1 MARQRKVFKAADP
14 VAILGRPDA
23 TQSVSAEVALP
34 KNPTGTLK
42 IDLSKWLGNGIDEW
56 VVGCS
61 QQLRAFVQ
69 AKTVAPSSVVSYAKA
84 LNYFF
89 EYLVNEGA
97 PDNPAG
103 LERTHL
109 DQYVSWLKVGQSPGG
124 EVSQKN
130 VYTHTKSVL
139 QGLIDRR
146 VIEQHDGLFP
156 ANPFPSSNAK
166 KKGKASLSQ
175 AERVRLAD
183 ALRCDV
189 VALHN
194 GTFGASNGEALTVY
208 ALALAMRTGLNTTPL
223 LELKRDCL
231 KPHPFMPRMRLIEA
245 FKGRG
250 NATQVKALRYTRSV
264 GVPTSIPMD
273 GVALFEHLL
282 KRTEPLVAIAPPELK
297 DSVWLYQAQAN
308 AHLGKLTRLE
318 GPLLGYNIAG
328 FVRRHGLL
336 GDDGRPLALNTSR
349 LRKTMENRLW
359 RLSNGDLF
367 TVAAIMG
374 HDPKVA
380 DQSYL
385 SVTDEMRSNAVFVGE
400 ALPDTYRTAKGA
412 TRPPLERTPTGRC
425 KDSLQGDRA
434 PKDGT
439 HCTDFLSCFSCRSYA
454 VIGTSEDLHRLFS
467 FYWFLEAESKNT
479 RSREWAEYF
488 TLIRTQ
494 IDLFTLDK
502 FDEDLVI
509 QARELARRA
518 PLKFWS
524 QYRHAISRIARA

>member
-1 MARQRKVFKAADP
+1 MGRQRKNFKAADP
-14 VAILGRPDA
+14 VAIPGRPEA
-23 TQSVSAEVALP
+23 TEPASAEVALP
-34 KNPTGTLK
+34 KNPTSTHK
-42 IDLSKWLGNGIDEW
+42 IDLGEWLGKGIDEW
-56 VVGCS
+56 VVSCS
-61 QQLRAFVQ
+61 LQLRAFIQ
-69 AKTVAPSSVVSYAKA
+69 AKTVAPSSVVSYGKA
-84 LNYFF
+84 LRYFF
-89 EYLVNEGA
+89 DYLATEGA
-97 PDNPAG
+97 LAGPAG
-103 LERTHL
+103 LDRRQL
-109 DQYVSWLKVGQSPGG
+109 DQYVAWLKAGRGPGS

-130 VYTHTKSVL
+130 AYSHTKSVL

-146 VIEQHDGLFP
+146 VIEPQDGLFP
-156 ANPFPSSNAK
+156 ANPFPSINSK
-166 KKGKASLSQ
+166 KKGQTPLSQ

-183 ALRCDV
+183 ALRADV
-189 VALHN
+189 IALHN
-194 GTFGASNGEALTVY
+194 GTFNASNGQALTVY

-250 NATQVKALRYTRSV
+250 NATQIKALRYTRSV
-264 GVPTSIPMD
+264 EVPTSIPMD

-282 KRTEPLVAIAPPELK
+282 KRTEPLVAIAPAELK
-297 DSVWLYQAQAN
+297 DSVWLYQAQAK
-308 AHLGKLTRLE
+308 AHWGTLTKLD
-318 GPLLGYNIAG
+318 GSVLGYNVAG
-328 FVRRHGLL
+328 FVSRHGLL
-336 GDDGRPLALNTSR
+336 GDNGRRLALNASR

-400 ALPDTYRTAKGA
+400 ALPDTYRTAKGP
-412 TRPPLERTPTGRC
+412 TPPPLERTPTGRC
-425 KDSLQGDRA
+425 KDSLHGDRA

-439 HCTDFLSCFSCRSYA
+439 HCIDFLSCFSCRSYT
-454 VIGTSEDLHRLFS
+454 VVGTSEDLHRLFS
-467 FYWFLEAESKNT
+467 FYWFLEAESRNT

-494 IDLFTLDK
+494 IDLFTMDK
-502 FDEDLVI
+502 FDEELVPQSI
-509 QARELARRA
+509 EAARSK

-524 QYRHAISRIARA
+524 RYRISGGALA

>member
-1 MARQRKVFKAADP
+1 MPRQRKVFKAANP

-23 TQSVSAEVALP
+23 IQSESAVVALP
-34 KNPTGTLK
+34 KNPTGSLK
-42 IDLSKWLGNGIDEW
+42 IDLSEWFGNGIDDW

-69 AKTVAPSSVVSYAKA
+69 AKTVALSSVVSYSKA

-89 EYLVNEGA
+89 EYLMNEGA
-97 PDNPAG
+97 PNTPSG
-103 LERTHL
+103 LKRAHL
-109 DQYVSWLKVGQSPGG
+109 DQYVSWLKVLQSLGS
-124 EVSQKN
+124 EVSQRN
-130 VYTHTKSVL
+130 VYAHTKSVL
-139 QGLIDRR
+139 QGLVDRR
-146 VIEQHDGLFP
+146 VIEQYDDLFP
-156 ANPFPSSNAK
+156 ANPFPSASSK
-166 KKGKASLSQ
+166 KKGKTSLSQ

-189 VALHN
+189 VALHK
-194 GTFGASNGEALTVY
+194 GTFVASNGEALTVY

-245 FKGRG
+245 FKGRS
-250 NATQVKALRYTRSV
+250 NATQIKALRYTSKI
-264 GVPTSIPMD
+264 GVPVSIPMD

-282 KRTEPLVAIAPPELK
+282 KRTEPLVAIAPLELK
-297 DSVWLYQAQAN
+297 NSVWLYQAQAK
-308 AHLGKLTRLE
+308 AHLGKLTRLD
-318 GPLLGYNIAG
+318 GSVLGYNIAG

-385 SVTDEMRSNAVFVGE
+385 SVTDDMRSNAVFVGE

-412 TRPPLERTPTGRC
+412 TLPPLERTPTGRC

-439 HCTDFLSCFSCRSYA
+439 HCTDFLSCFSCRNRISMNLRNGVYWGYLA
-454 VIGTSEDLHRLFS
+454 FS
-467 FYWFLEAESKNT
+467 FVPFCSKQELNAKFLTGPQSNQGQ
-479 RSREWAEYF
+479 
-488 TLIRTQ
+488 L
-494 IDLFTLDK
+494 
-502 FDEDLVI
+502 
-509 QARELARRA
+509 
-518 PLKFWS
+518 
-524 QYRHAISRIARA
+524 